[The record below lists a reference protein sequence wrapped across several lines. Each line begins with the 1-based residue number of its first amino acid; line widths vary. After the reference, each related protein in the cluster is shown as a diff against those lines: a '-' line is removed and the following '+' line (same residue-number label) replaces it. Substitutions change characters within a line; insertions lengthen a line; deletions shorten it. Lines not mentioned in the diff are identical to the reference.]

1 MALSIEIPQY
11 SIIFVSS
18 KFKRELQNFVNLLN
32 DDVDKLCKRI
42 YYYSSDQ
49 NNCKAFYAP
58 LQSASLST
66 GSDINK
72 KIKKV
77 SKYGEYLFVIC
88 DESYGTLNFNNLK
101 SQNVVFISY
110 DPNLYS
116 TYGIDKLNSNNLRN
130 LTENTIK
137 AILKNTI
144 HINDIKAQSISTLC
158 EKIVGPIESTTNQPK
173 NLTNLLSV
181 SIEGNIK
188 NKVSCLSV
196 TNILL
201 NIANNDLNIHSLYM
215 HDSLLAS
222 HSENI
227 RTTFLIL
234 NPKSLIG
241 NYFNKIQVEQFG
253 YLMFDNYDSVHQI
266 YFYEEKYC
274 VASTNIGFDQKIC
287 YVAPKSVGKTFN
299 WIVQGSYF
307 YFYPM
312 SEYIGE
318 NIVNITF
325 IDRYPKTSLK
335 EASPRS
341 KNVYLYP
348 NGNWTN
354 VHEKPT
360 VIITYNNNDL
370 YLNTYRIENIGLTVK
385 QEFPYSY
392 VPLNK
397 QPFRLKP
404 KHIGIITGVVFIV
417 IISVIFI
424 IIAVLYR
431 PKKEISMEE
440 ELSKDIENI

>member
-1 MALSIEIPQY
+1 MAFSIEIPQY

-18 KFKRELQNFVNLLN
+18 KSKSQLQNFVNLLN
-32 DDVDKLCKRI
+32 DDVEKLCKRV

-49 NNCKAFYAP
+49 NNCKELYAP

-66 GSDINK
+66 GSDIND

-88 DESYGTLNFNNLK
+88 DESYSTLNFNNLK

-110 DPNLYS
+110 DPNMYS
-116 TYGIDKLNSNNLRN
+116 TYGINKLNSNILRN

-137 AILKNTI
+137 AILKNII
-144 HINDIKAQSISTLC
+144 HINDIKAQSISILC
-158 EKIVGPIESTTNQPK
+158 EKIVGPIESTINQPK
-173 NLTNLLSV
+173 DLTNLLTV

-201 NIANNDLNIHSLYM
+201 NIANHDLNIHSLYM
-215 HDSLLAS
+215 YDSLITS
-222 HSENI
+222 YSENI

-234 NPKSLIG
+234 NPRSLIG
-241 NYFNKIQVEQFG
+241 DYYYKIQVEQFG
-253 YLMFDNYDSVHQI
+253 YLMFDNYNSVHQI
-266 YFYEEKYC
+266 YFYEDQYC

-287 YVAPKSVGKTFN
+287 YVGPKSVGKTFN
-299 WIVQGSYF
+299 WIVQGSTF

-318 NIVNITF
+318 NIVNISL

-335 EASPRS
+335 EVSPR
-341 KNVYLYP
+341 KNSVYFLP

-360 VIITYNNNDL
+360 VIITSNNDL
-370 YLNTYRIENIGLTVK
+370 YINTYQIENLGFTVK
-385 QEFPYSY
+385 QQFPYSY

-404 KHIGIITGVVFIV
+404 KYIGIISGIAFIV
-417 IISVIFI
+417 IISIIFI

-431 PKKEISMEE
+431 PRKEISMEE